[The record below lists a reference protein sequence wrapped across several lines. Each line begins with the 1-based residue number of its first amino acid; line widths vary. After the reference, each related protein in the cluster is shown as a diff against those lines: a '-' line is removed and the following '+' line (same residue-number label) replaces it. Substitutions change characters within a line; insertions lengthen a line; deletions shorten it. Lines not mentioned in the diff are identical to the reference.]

1 MIPDVLFE
9 MGGVLESLATI
20 MTLVGSLPSVCS
32 PVGNEV
38 AAPAISLPTLI
49 TLVRPLPSVDSHV
62 YLQGGEGAEG
72 IPTLSAV
79 EGLLCEMSSCVTPE
93 G

>member
-1 MIPDVLFE
+1 MV
-9 MGGVLESLATI
+9 SLLCVHS
-20 MTLVGSLPSVCS
+20 LVDAEAGALT
-32 PVGNEV
+32 E
-38 AAPAISLPTLI
+38 SLPTLI

-62 YLQGGEGAEG
+62 SLQGGEGAEG

-79 EGLLCEMSSCVTPE
+79 KGLLCEMSSCVTPE